1 MNKSIRIIKIIL
13 SSLSIYYF
21 FCMQVEEL
29 FWLICFIIGCVYYI
43 LGKEEKYKE
52 SLGQRILFGV
62 TGCYISLCLTLGL
75 CYYEQISYGVV
86 QWIVIWAGLFLLFYE
101 GMEYLY
107 SVCDKISMGSF
118 TNKTG
123 HMREKGAKWKK
134 ILGISLLLFA
144 SWIPMLLAN
153 YPGILMYDSTE
164 QWHQAIG
171 EWDWSNHHPVWHT
184 LVVKLSVSLCKI
196 ICGEVVPEYG
206 VLIYSLLQMLVMAL
220 LFALV
225 LEWLYESGI
234 PKAFWLAA
242 LLYYLILPIH
252 AIQAVSM
259 VKDSLF
265 GTFVLLFTAQVYQL
279 YYTDGMWGKNRKN
292 MIGLAL
298 TMLGVVFFRNNGF
311 AVVMV
316 TGLALFFLF
325 KSIRRQ
331 LVIAGAV
338 VAVSF
343 VLQNTVVFH
352 ALNIRQTKLEE
363 AIGMPINQIANIV
376 CHDRNLTGK
385 EKMLIESVMPLE
397 DIKANYDIHYSDGIK
412 FQENYKGYVVE
423 QNKKDFLKLWVTLT
437 CKYPADC
444 IEASL
449 NLTIGFWYPGVSKSV
464 VSAGMTDVKI
474 FLEDVGVYPD
484 QLSIRS
490 GIFDRFTGEGIRGNV
505 LFSGF
510 FSIGNMVI
518 LMFTLCAFLIRK
530 KGWKIIS
537 IFLPCIT
544 VWLTLLAAT
553 PSFCETR
560 YIYSLFAT
568 IPVFIT
574 VFGKE
579 FSSGGKDKITADAQ
593 KL

>member
-1 MNKSIRIIKIIL
+1 MNKGIRILKIIL

-21 FCMQVEEL
+21 LCMQVEEL
-29 FWLICFIIGCVYYI
+29 FWLICFMIGCVYYV
-43 LGKEEKYKE
+43 LEKEDKNEE
-52 SLGQRILFGV
+52 SLGQKIVFIV

-75 CYYEQISYGVV
+75 CYYEQIPYGVV
-86 QWIVIWAGLFLLFYE
+86 QWIIIWAGLFLLFYE

-107 SVCDKISMGSF
+107 SVCDRISTKRFM
-118 TNKTG
+118 NKTSC
-123 HMREKGAKWKK
+123 MKRSWKK
-134 ILGISLLLFA
+134 IAAISLLLFA
-144 SWIPMLLAN
+144 SWLPMLLAN

-164 QWHQAIG
+164 QWHQAVG

-184 LVVKLSVSLCKI
+184 LVVKLSVSLCNI

-206 VLIYSLLQMLVMAL
+206 VLIYSLLQMMAMAF
-220 LFALV
+220 LFSLV

-265 GTFVLLFTAQVYQL
+265 GTFILLFTAQIYQL
-279 YYTDGMWGKNRKN
+279 YYSDGMWGQSRKN
-292 MIGLAL
+292 IIGLIL

-316 TGLALFFLF
+316 AGLAMFFLF
-325 KSIRRQ
+325 KNIRRQ

-352 ALNIRQTKLEE
+352 VLDIRQTKLEE

-376 CHDRNLTGK
+376 CHDRNLTDE
-385 EKMLIESVMPLE
+385 EKMLIETVMPLE

-412 FQENYKGYVVE
+412 FHENYKGYVVE
-423 QNKKDFLKLWVTLT
+423 QNKKDFLKLWVILA

-449 NLTIGFWYPGVSKSV
+449 NLTIGFWYPGVSKGA
-464 VSAGMTDVKI
+464 VSAAMTDEKI
-474 FLEDVGVYPD
+474 FLEDIGVYPE
-484 QLSIRS
+484 QLHIRS
-490 GIFDRFTGEGIRGNV
+490 GIFDVFTGDKIRENL

-518 LMFTLCAFLIRK
+518 LMFLLCAFLIRK

-560 YIYSLFAT
+560 YIYSLFAA
-568 IPVFIT
+568 IPVFAA

-579 FSSGGKDKITADAQ
+579 FLSDGRNEITTDNQ
-593 KL
+593 ND